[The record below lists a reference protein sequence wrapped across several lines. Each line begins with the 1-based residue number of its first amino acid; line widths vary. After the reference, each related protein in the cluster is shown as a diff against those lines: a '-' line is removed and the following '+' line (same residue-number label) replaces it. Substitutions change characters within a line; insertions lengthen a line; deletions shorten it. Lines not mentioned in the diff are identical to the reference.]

1 MFRLL
6 AVGPAI
12 AASAGALAAPVVQ
25 VERNGEV
32 YKVNVQLFVPSERLI
47 VWRVLTDYEN
57 LFRFVPGLRS
67 SRIVSPPGEPMLLEQ
82 KGESALLFVKVA
94 TETVSRIKEVPMQTI
109 QFELVGG
116 TLRSMRGEW
125 SIDAHDHAI
134 SVSYHAE
141 IVPGFAL
148 PPLIGSAVMS
158 RNVKAMVEGVTRE
171 INRRTVLK
179 TGQDTKDPQAPAA
192 Q

>member
-1 MFRLL
+1 
-6 AVGPAI
+6 V
-12 AASAGALAAPVVQ
+12 ASSGALAEPVVQ
-25 VERNGEV
+25 VERNGEA
-32 YKVNVQLFVPSERLI
+32 YKVNVQLFVQSERVI

-82 KGESALLFVKVA
+82 KGEGGLLFVKVA

-116 TLRSMRGEW
+116 TLKSMRGEW

-158 RNVKAMVEGVTRE
+158 RNVKAMVEGVTGE
-171 INRRTVLK
+171 IHRRTVLK
-179 TGQDTKDPQAPAA
+179 TDQGSKAPANGGSPVTA
-192 Q
+192 GAK

>member
-1 MFRLL
+1 MFLLL
-6 AVGPAI
+6 AFGPAV
-12 AASAGALAAPVVQ
+12 AASAGALAEPVVQ
-25 VERNGEV
+25 VERNGEA
-32 YKVNVQLFVPSERLI
+32 YKVNVQLFVQSERVI

-67 SRIVSPPGEPMLLEQ
+67 SRIVSPPGEPLLLEQ
-82 KGESALLFVKVA
+82 KGEAGLLFVKVA

-109 QFELVGG
+109 RFELVGG
-116 TLRSMRGEW
+116 TLKSMRGEW
-125 SIDAHDHAI
+125 SINAHDHAV

-158 RNVKAMVEGVTRE
+158 RNVKEMVEGVARE

-179 TGQDTKDPQAPAA
+179 TGQGSKEPQVAAA

>member
-1 MFRLL
+1 M
-6 AVGPAI
+6 
-12 AASAGALAAPVVQ
+12 
-25 VERNGEV
+25 
-32 YKVNVQLFVPSERLI
+32 
-47 VWRVLTDYEN
+47 
-57 LFRFVPGLRS
+57 
-67 SRIVSPPGEPMLLEQ
+67 
-82 KGESALLFVKVA
+82 FVKAA
-94 TETVSRIKEVPMQTI
+94 TETVSRIKELPMQTI

-116 TLRSMRGEW
+116 TLKSMRGEW

-148 PPLIGSAVMS
+148 PPLIGSVVMS
-158 RNVKAMVEGVTRE
+158 RSVKVMVEGVTRE

-179 TGQDTKDPQAPAA
+179 TGQGSKEPQVAAA